1 MTSLLLLDKPAGMT
15 SFTAVNR
22 ARRILDLKK
31 AGHTGTLDP
40 MATGVLVILT
50 NGAARFIEFLPTHQK
65 AYRAGLRLGIT
76 TDTLDITG
84 QVLSRRPVD
93 VTTEEIEQALER
105 FRGKIM
111 QTPPMVSAI
120 KQGGV
125 RLYALARQGI
135 EVERHAREVEI
146 FSLELSEVGGEYFLD
161 AACSAGTY
169 IRTLIDDLGRALGC
183 GAAMTSLQRTQANG
197 YAIDQCATL
206 EQLERGAFHAIPV
219 EEALVFYP
227 EVSVTAPQ
235 ATRFRNGGAL
245 DLDRLR
251 LAAAYEE
258 SSLLRVFHEREFL
271 GLGRIKGDQL
281 AIARLLVR

>member
-1 MTSLLLLDKPAGMT
+1 MTSLLLLDKPAGIT

-22 ARRILDLKK
+22 VRRILDIKK

-50 NGAARFIEFLPTHQK
+50 NGAARFIEFLPTHRK
-65 AYRAGLRLGIT
+65 AYRAGFRLGIT

-84 QVLSRRPVD
+84 QVLSRRPVH
-93 VTTEEIEQALER
+93 VTKNEINRALER

-135 EVERHAREVEI
+135 EVERPAREVEI

-169 IRTLIDDLGRALGC
+169 IRTLIDDLGRTLGC
-183 GAAMTSLQRTQANG
+183 GAAMTSLRRTEANG
-197 YAIDQCATL
+197 YSIAQCATL
-206 EQLERGAFHAIPV
+206 EQIERGEVRIIPI
-219 EEALVFYP
+219 EEALGCYP

-245 DLDRLR
+245 DLERLH
-251 LAAAYEE
+251 LEAEYEAG
-258 SSLLRVFHEREFL
+258 SLLRVVHEREFL
-271 GLGRIKGDQL
+271 GLGKIKGNQL